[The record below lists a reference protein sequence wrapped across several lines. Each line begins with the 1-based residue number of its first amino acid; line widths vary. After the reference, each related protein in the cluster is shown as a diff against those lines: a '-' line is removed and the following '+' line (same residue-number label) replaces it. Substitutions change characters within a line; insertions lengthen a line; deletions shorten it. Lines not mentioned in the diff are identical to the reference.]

1 MKRYSLFLA
10 LAVVLTI
17 SLFTLPAFSQEE
29 KTPAEKAPATSTPAS
44 AVTETAPAKA
54 PAVTET
60 VPAKMPE
67 MPPAPAPAK
76 ETAPMKDLSIY
87 GEVKSVN
94 PSASS
99 MTVQYYD
106 YDSDEEK
113 SIDIVT
119 DKDSKLE
126 NVANVGEIKQ
136 GDWIDATY
144 AAKDSQNIAKSIIVE
159 KEEMPAETE
168 KAPAGTAAGSAEE

>member
-29 KTPAEKAPATSTPAS
+29 KTPAEKAP
-44 AVTETAPAKA
+44 VAPAPA

-119 DKDSKLE
+119 DKDTKLE

-144 AAKDSQNIAKSIIVE
+144 TAKDSQNIAKSIIVE

-168 KAPAGTAAGSAEE
+168 KAPTGDAAGSAEE

>member
-29 KTPAEKAPATSTPAS
+29 KTPAEKAP
-44 AVTETAPAKA
+44 VAPAPA

-119 DKDSKLE
+119 DKDTKLE